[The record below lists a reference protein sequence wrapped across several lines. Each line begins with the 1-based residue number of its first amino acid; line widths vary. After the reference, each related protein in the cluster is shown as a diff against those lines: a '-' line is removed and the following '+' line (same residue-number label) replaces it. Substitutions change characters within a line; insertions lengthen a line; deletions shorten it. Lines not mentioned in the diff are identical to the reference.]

1 MLRLEMLP
9 AAHGDCLWIEYGSGT
24 AVHRILIDGG
34 PAHTYPALRER
45 ILHLPA
51 NERRFDLLVI
61 THVDADHIEG
71 VIRLLL
77 DAEAL
82 HCRFDRIWFNGRD
95 QLNAVPDP
103 AGEPLGA
110 LQGEILGVLI
120 ADYEA
125 RTGSAVWNLGFDQA
139 LAAIDRR
146 QPTLPTVDLPGD
158 CRLTLLSPDHER
170 LLNLKDR
177 WKKELDRAGI
187 ASGDVAALR
196 TRLAASR
203 SLRPLGDVLGA
214 EDEADEV
221 EAMSGRHELPE
232 DDDSDLG
239 AELEDTLGRGSGEP
253 GADAPF
259 GGDTSAANGS
269 SIALLLEYPATA
281 PEVRLLLAGDAWPG
295 VLETSLATLLGDPA
309 KRFTLDAFKLPH
321 RQRRRPR
328 YYAPPALQPLP
339 GVDQRRAVPPPAQ
352 ARARSDPRA
361 PCRSGASHAALQLPH
376 ALHRPVERHRRP
388 GTPRLPRPPPE
399 GPCRFILN
407 PSDAAP
413 PTPESA
419 PCPRK
424 PWR

>member
-1 MLRLEMLP
+1 M
-9 AAHGDCLWIEYGSGT
+9 
-24 AVHRILIDGG
+24 
-34 PAHTYPALRER
+34 
-45 ILHLPA
+45 
-51 NERRFDLLVI
+51 
-61 THVDADHIEG
+61 
-71 VIRLLL
+71 IRLLL

-170 LLNLKDR
+170 LLHLKDR

-214 EDEADEV
+214 EDKADEV

-232 DDDSDLG
+232 DDDRDLG
-239 AELEDTLGRGSGEP
+239 AELEDTLGRGSGELVQTPPSAATPARPMAAASPCCSNTPRPRPKCACCWPAMP
-253 GADAPF
+253 GRACSRPRSPPCSAIRQNASRWTPSSCPITAASP
-259 GGDTSAANGS
+259 TSA
-269 SIALLLEYPATA
+269 PACSTA
-281 PEVRLLLAGDAWPG
+281 CAAAITWCRPAARC
-295 VLETSLATLLGDPA
+295 SAT
-309 KRFTLDAFKLPH
+309 RTT
-321 RQRRRPR
+321 
-328 YYAPPALQPLP
+328 
-339 GVDQRRAVPPPAQ
+339 
-352 ARARSDPRA
+352 RARSDPRA
-361 PCRSGASHAALQLPH
+361 PCRSGTSHAALQLPH

-388 GTPRLPRPPPE
+388 GTPQLPRPPPE

-413 PTPESA
+413 PTPEST

-424 PWR
+424 PCR

>member
-146 QPTLPTVDLPGD
+146 HPTLPAVDLPGD

-214 EDEADEV
+214 EDKADEV

-321 RQRRRPR
+321 HGSVANLSPGLLDRLRCSHYLVSTSGALFRHPHKRALDLILEHHAAPGRPTLHFNYLTR
-328 YYAPPALQPLP
+328 CTAPWSDTA
-339 GVDQRRAVPPPAQ
+339 DQ
-352 ARARSDPRA
+352 ARRSYR
-361 PCRSGASHAALQLPH
+361 
-376 ALHRPVERHRRP
+376 ALHPKGHAVS
-388 GTPRLPRPPPE
+388 
-399 GPCRFILN
+399 F
-407 PSDAAP
+407 
-413 PTPESA
+413 
-419 PCPRK
+419 
-424 PWR
+424 